1 MHNSNHESFLHYFRS
16 KELDEIYIG
25 NALRSFAGSM
35 ISIFIPIYLFTL
47 GNSFT
52 NILWFYLLT
61 HLFGIGVVILSFDL
75 IHRIGAKHLIFVSTI
90 FQIGFFV
97 LLQLMSTTYIPLA
110 VLALVNAIHLYFFW
124 LPFNII
130 FARSSSNKEG
140 GTQLSIM
147 TVFSSALTI
156 IGPLV
161 GGIITTQFSQ
171 GFLILFIFAS
181 ILLLIS
187 GAVYLFSQDSK
198 DVHKVNLR
206 KSLDI
211 ISEKDKFALT
221 GNRIRTF
228 TLAILWPLFMFLILG
243 TTVSI
248 GAIMS
253 GANLVLVAL
262 TAYVGRL
269 SDKKDKNKLLRVG
282 SIFHSGSAAFRGF
295 ATTIGSIATFQI
307 LGAFTFAFMNIPFR
321 SMVYQRSREHS
332 ISAFMFSQ
340 EFFFRIVTIIF
351 IACLIILTNFF
362 TPIIVMGVAFMLAG
376 FGTIMMNYMQI
387 DRSKFQEKMA

>member
-1 MHNSNHESFLHYFRS
+1 MHSSNHESFLHYFQS

-61 HLFGIGVVILSFDL
+61 HLFGIGVVILSFKL
-75 IHRIGAKHLIFVSTI
+75 IHRIGAKHLIFISTI

-124 LPFNII
+124 LPFHII

-140 GTQLSIM
+140 GTQLGIM

-171 GFLILFIFAS
+171 GYLILFIFAS
-181 ILLLIS
+181 VLLLIS
-187 GAVYLFSQDSK
+187 GLVYLFSHDSK
-198 DVHKVNLR
+198 EIHKINLR
-206 KSLDI
+206 KSLDV
-211 ISEKDKFALT
+211 ISKRDKLALT

-228 TLAILWPLFMFLILG
+228 TLAILWPMFMFLILG

-248 GAIMS
+248 GAILS
-253 GANLVLVAL
+253 GANLLLVIL

-269 SDKKDKNKLLRVG
+269 SDKKDKNKLLKFG

-295 ATTIGSIATFQI
+295 ATSLGSIAAFQV

-332 ISAFMFSQ
+332 VSAFMFSQ

-351 IACLIILTNFF
+351 IACLIILTTFF
-362 TPIIVMGVAFMLAG
+362 TPLVVMGIAFMLAG
-376 FGTIMMNYMQI
+376 FGTIMMNYMQMN
-387 DRSKFQEKMA
+387 KNKLQEKMA

>member
-1 MHNSNHESFLHYFRS
+1 MHSSNHESFLHYFQS

-61 HLFGIGVVILSFDL
+61 HLFGIGVVILSFKL
-75 IHRIGAKHLIFVSTI
+75 IHRIGAKHLIFISTI

-140 GTQLSIM
+140 GTQLGIM

-171 GFLILFIFAS
+171 GYLILFIFAS
-181 ILLLIS
+181 VLLLIS
-187 GAVYLFSQDSK
+187 GLVYLFSHDSK
-198 DVHKVNLR
+198 EIHKINLR
-206 KSLDI
+206 KSLDV
-211 ISEKDKFALT
+211 ISKRDKLALT

-228 TLAILWPLFMFLILG
+228 TLAILWPMFMFLILG

-248 GAIMS
+248 GAILS
-253 GANLVLVAL
+253 GANLLLVIL

-269 SDKKDKNKLLRVG
+269 SDKKDKNKLLKFG

-295 ATTIGSIATFQI
+295 ATSLGSIAAFQV

-332 ISAFMFSQ
+332 VSAFMFSQ

-351 IACLIILTNFF
+351 IACLIILTTFF
-362 TPIIVMGVAFMLAG
+362 TPLVVMGIAFMLAG
-376 FGTIMMNYMQI
+376 FGTIMMNYMQMNKN
-387 DRSKFQEKMA
+387 KFQEKMA